1 MRQHIYKK
9 HKNILKSDVHSEGSS
24 GSVDDEEIVVTSF
37 EQFVEDECEIEN
49 SEHPSSLAGQF
60 ILKTRDGRT
69 TQTTLNGIID
79 DTKIIIEHSFDTLEE
94 TIMKKLEES
103 SVSLPP
109 EIVSSI
115 RDTFSSNNLR
125 NPFQGL
131 ETEYKQVMRLC
142 TALKNCDV

>member
-24 GSVDDEEIVVTSF
+24 GSVNSVDDEEIVVTSF
-37 EQFVEDECEIEN
+37 EEFVEDECEIEN
-49 SEHPSSLAGQF
+49 SEHPSSLAAQF

-79 DTKIIIEHSFDTLEE
+79 DTKIIIERSFDTLEE
-94 TIMKKLEES
+94 SIMKKLEES

-115 RDTFSSNNLR
+115 RDTFSSKAFYYR
-125 NPFQGL
+125 
-131 ETEYKQVMRLC
+131 
-142 TALKNCDV
+142 D